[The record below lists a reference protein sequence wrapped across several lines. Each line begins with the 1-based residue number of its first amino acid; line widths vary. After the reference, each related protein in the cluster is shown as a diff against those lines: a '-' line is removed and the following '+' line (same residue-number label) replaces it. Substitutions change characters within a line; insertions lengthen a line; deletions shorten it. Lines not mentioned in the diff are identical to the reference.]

1 MNGIDVERLRAEL
14 LNLVRI
20 RSFYGREAD
29 IASYLVDRLSR
40 IADRVELMPVPESG
54 GNVIARF
61 GADRGDNDRLLF
73 LSHMD
78 TVELKGEWKRNPWG
92 DVEDDK
98 VFGLGVWD
106 SKSSV
111 ASMIEVANGVSKFRD
126 SLKRE
131 IAFAFVSDE
140 EGFSRGTYQLVKEG
154 KLKGVRFAVVGEP
167 TSLRIM
173 KGAYGRFV
181 FDIEVR
187 GRTGIGTESGGINA
201 VVEASKIVLHSAEL
215 QKAHEKRGSIAPL
228 SIKSPELVMDYPEIC
243 VIRMDHHYPP
253 GEVPEIVRKRFVS
266 FVSSAPVKAEVRIKL
281 MKRPT
286 PFMEPFSIEES
297 NPFFQA
303 LKLASSDVLS
313 EDLKIGINESVSA
326 ANYLY
331 QFGKIPS
338 VVLGPDGG
346 NRHSSDEY
354 VIFSS
359 VEKLTRIFLKFLE
372 RTSVSL

>member
-1 MNGIDVERLRAEL
+1 MKEVDVERLRAEL

-61 GADRGDNDRLLF
+61 GADKGNNGRLLF

-78 TVELKGEWKRNPWG
+78 TVELRGEWKRNPWG
-92 DVEDDK
+92 DMEDDK
-98 VFGLGVWD
+98 IFGLGVWD

-111 ASMIEVANGVSKFRD
+111 ASMIEVANSISEARG
-126 SLKRE
+126 SLNRE
-131 IAFAFVSDE
+131 IIFVFVSDE
-140 EGFSRGTYQLVKEG
+140 EGFSRGTYQLVKES
-154 KLKGVRFAVVGEP
+154 KLKGVEFAVVGEP
-167 TSLRIM
+167 TSLKIM
-173 KGAYGRFV
+173 RGAYGRFV

-187 GRTGIGTESGGINA
+187 GRTGIGTESGGVNA
-201 VVEASKIVLHSAEL
+201 VVEASKIVLHSAEF
-215 QKAHEKRGSIAPL
+215 QKSHEGKGSMAPL

-253 GEVPEIVRKRFVS
+253 GEAPEIVKKRFIS
-266 FVSSAPVKAEVRIKL
+266 FVNSAPVKAEVRIKL

-297 NPFFQA
+297 NSFLQA
-303 LKLASSDVLS
+303 LKSASNEVLG
-313 EDLKIGINESVSA
+313 EDLEIGINGSVSA

-354 VIFSS
+354 VLFSS

-372 RTSVSL
+372 RTAVSL